1 MQSVEYLQVRRMQLS
16 AEPPSGPHRSTG
28 PARTGAV
35 TTWGCTKAVNRIYP
49 LRPARY
55 GQDQGSLYEGE
66 ASCASAHTRRVRM
79 VASDGTRVEP
89 VLLDSDLRENEP
101 RK

>member
-1 MQSVEYLQVRRMQLS
+1 M
-16 AEPPSGPHRSTG
+16 
-28 PARTGAV
+28 
-35 TTWGCTKAVNRIYP
+35 
-49 LRPARY
+49 

-79 VASDGTRVEP
+79 VAPDGTRVEP
-89 VLLDSDLRENEP
+89 VLRDSDLRENEL